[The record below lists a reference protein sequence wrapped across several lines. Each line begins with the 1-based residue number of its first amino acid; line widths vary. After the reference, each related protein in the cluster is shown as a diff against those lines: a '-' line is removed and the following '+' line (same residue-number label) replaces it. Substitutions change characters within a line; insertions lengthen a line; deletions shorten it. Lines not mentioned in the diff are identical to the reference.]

1 MKLLFLCLWGLLLL
15 PGILPAQKIDNTS
28 SFRNIISD
36 TYSRVHYDNDKFSGS
51 DRDYTMGYSI
61 EVVAPFFSKNP
72 ANYLLITPAKSDI
85 KYGIATENI
94 GFSPQNIKSTEIQNG
109 DRPFAAVFMLKSF
122 TISTN
127 SLHRSR
133 LTSSLNL
140 GIIGPGAFGKEVQVY
155 VHKSTGKTIPD
166 GWCNQ
171 IKNDPVLNY
180 EVSYEKEILQWQEVL
195 SVNTNSNIQIGTLF
209 TNASVGISSEIG
221 IIGSPFTSQKNRKRF
236 LLYSYCQVTGS
247 TIGYDATLQ
256 GGVFNSN
263 NSYTIASDKIERFT
277 GQINYGLVFQAK
289 FIYFE
294 YFQSILTKEYAYG
307 NPTKWGGIKVGVQ
320 L

>member
-1 MKLLFLCLWGLLLL
+1 MKFSFLYLWGFLLL

-28 SFRNIISD
+28 SFRNIMSD
-36 TYSRVHYDNDKFSGS
+36 TYSRVHYDNDKFSGT
-51 DRDYTMGYSI
+51 DKDYTMGYSV
-61 EVVAPFFSKNP
+61 EVVAPFLSKNP

-85 KYGIATENI
+85 KYGIASENI
-94 GFSPQNIKSTEIQNG
+94 GFSPSNIKSTEIQDG

-127 SLHRSR
+127 TLHKSR

-140 GIIGPGAFGKEVQVY
+140 GLIGPGAFGKEVQVY
-155 VHKSTGKTIPD
+155 VHKSTGKPIPD

-180 EVSYEKEILQWQEVL
+180 EISYEKEILQWQDFL
-195 SVNTNSNIQIGTLF
+195 SVNTNSNVQVGTLF
-209 TNASVGISSEIG
+209 TNASVGINSEIG
-221 IIGSPFTSQKNRKRF
+221 IIGAPFSSQKNRKKF

-247 TIGYDATLQ
+247 TVAYDATLQ
-256 GGVFNSN
+256 GGVFNGN
-263 NSYTIASDKIERFT
+263 NPYTIASDKIERLT
-277 GQINYGLVFQAK
+277 GQINYGLVFQTK

-294 YFQSILTKEYAYG
+294 YFQSILTKEFAYG
-307 NPTKWGGIKVGVQ
+307 DPTKWGGIKLGV
-320 L
+320 LF